1 MRLPWVLV
9 RTSHSVAFPAAVASL
24 LLGCCLATAQ
34 PQPPDFQRD
43 IAPILQKSCLAC
55 HSAAMTLGKLRLDSE
70 AAILRGGA
78 SGPAIVPGNSSGSLL
93 VKRILG
99 ATDAPRMPIGQPPLS
114 SAQVNLIRR
123 WIDTASIR
131 KGAGAH
137 TASTP
142 EPSTPAVSTTA
153 PSAAASGVFASE
165 VRPLLASRCYRCHGP
180 DLQQNGLR
188 LDSLAAVLKGSD
200 SGPVVIPGESAKSRL
215 VRRLL
220 SQERPAMPYGG
231 PPLDSSQIAA
241 IRKWIDAGAPGPD
254 STSPLAVAPPKLHWA
269 YVKPVRPA
277 LPAVKSTWVRNPI
290 DRFILARLKQE
301 GLQPS
306 AEASKTT
313 LLRRVYLDLI
323 GLPPSPAQID
333 AFLADQSP
341 KAYEHAVDQLLAS
354 PQYGERWARPWL
366 DLARYAD
373 SNGYEKDNLRVAWAY
388 RDWVIRAL
396 NANMSF
402 RQFTIEQIAGDMLPK
417 PSTDQ
422 LLATGF
428 HRNTLLNEEGGVD
441 PEEYYWYELVD
452 RTNTTA
458 SVWLGST
465 LGCAQCHNHKF
476 DPFTQKDYYRFLA
489 FFSHNDYT
497 IVGSL
502 NEKHASEPTL
512 ELPTPEQTEKAAE
525 IRARIAE
532 WRKTLDTDTPELE
545 TAQAAWEASTK
556 QQESQWVILK
566 PQRVTSLGGATLT
579 VEDDGSV
586 LASGKNAQA
595 DTYSLEAD
603 VPAGSISAVRLEV
616 LNDPSL
622 PHNGPGRLPD
632 GNFFLSNF
640 DVEAHVGGTS
650 IPITFQKV
658 AANDQQGG
666 YGADRI
672 LSKDPGV
679 HGWAIN
685 PDSPYGSPRRFAVFS
700 PEKPVALSAAGSLS
714 VQLKHNMRHAS
725 PSIGRFR
732 ISITYQATSQTSPDS
747 IAQLSARLWPILDI
761 APDHRTPEQATALA
775 AGYRALSPA
784 LDPARKQIADAEAE
798 LKKLGIVTA
807 LIMRE
812 QAPYTRPVTFLRQ
825 RGSFLSKGDQVAAD
839 VPSALN
845 PFPPDVTPNRLA
857 LAEWLVSPD
866 NPLTARVT
874 ANRFWETIFGR
885 GIVETTEDFGSQGDL
900 PSHPELLDWLA
911 VEFMDSGW
919 DMKALIRLI
928 VTSAT
933 YRQDSKATAALI
945 AKDPYNRLYAHGP
958 RFRFEAETVHD
969 IALSVSGLLS
979 SKMFGPS
986 VMPYQPDGIWDVPYS
1001 SDKWTP
1007 STGDDRYRRSLYTF
1021 MRRSAPYPSLM
1032 TFDAP
1037 SREFCT
1043 VRRVRTNTPLQAL
1056 TTLNDPFFVD
1066 AARALAKRMKSEGGA
1081 DDSAW
1086 IRYGFRLVTSRLPTP
1101 AELARTLAYQRDQ
1114 TTRFG
1119 ANFNAAGAVLGMKD
1133 GVPDPE
1139 LAALTLTANV
1149 LLNLDE
1155 ALTKE

>member
-1 MRLPWVLV
+1 MRLPRVL
-9 RTSHSVAFPAAVASL
+9 THSLAFASVVASL
-24 LLGCCLATAQ
+24 LGTRLAAAQ
-34 PQPPDFQRD
+34 SQSPDFQRD
-43 IAPILQKSCLAC
+43 IAPILEKSCIAC
-55 HSAAMTLGKLRLDSE
+55 HSRAMTQGKLRLDSE
-70 AAILRGGA
+70 AALLRGGA
-78 SGPAIVPGNSSGSLL
+78 NGPAIVPGKSSQSLL

-99 ATDAPRMPIGQPPLS
+99 ATDAPRMPLGLPPLS
-114 SAQVNLIRR
+114 SDQVNLIRR

-131 KGAGAH
+131 SSATTQSPSQPSASAPP
-137 TASTP
+137 TSTPAASTP
-142 EPSTPAVSTTA
+142 VA
-153 PSAAASGVFASE
+153 SASASGVFAAE
-165 VRPLLASRCYRCHGP
+165 VRPLLAARCYRCHGP

-200 SGPVVIPGESAKSRL
+200 SGPVVVPGSSAKSRL

-231 PPLDSSQIAA
+231 PPLAANQIAA

-254 STSPLAVAPPKLHWA
+254 SAALLPVAPPKLHWS

-277 LPAVKSTWVRNPI
+277 LPSVNSAWVRNPI
-290 DRFILARLKQE
+290 DRFILSRLKQE

-306 AEASKTT
+306 PEASKTT
-313 LLRRVYLDLI
+313 LLRRVYFDLI

-333 AFLADQSP
+333 AFLADRSP

-373 SNGYEKDNLRVAWAY
+373 SNGYEKDNLRVAWTY
-388 RDWVIRAL
+388 RDWVIKAL

-402 RQFTIEQIAGDMLPK
+402 RQFTIEQIAGDMLPT

-422 LLATGF
+422 LIATGF

-497 IVGSL
+497 TVGSL
-502 NEKHASEPTL
+502 NEKHASEPVL
-512 ELPTPEQTEKAAE
+512 ELPTPEQTEKAAQ

-532 WRKTLDTDTPELE
+532 WRKALDTETPELQS
-545 TAQAAWEASTK
+545 AQAAWEVSTR
-556 QQESQWVILK
+556 QQESQWVVLK
-566 PQRVTSLGGATLT
+566 PKTALSLGGATLSIN
-579 VEDDGSV
+579 EDGSV
-586 LASGKNAQA
+586 VASGKNAQA
-595 DTYSLEAD
+595 DTYSLEID
-603 VPAGSISAVRLEV
+603 VPADSISALRLEV

-622 PHNGPGRLPD
+622 PHNGPGRLQD
-632 GNFFLSNF
+632 GNFFLSDF
-640 DVEAHVGGTS
+640 DVEAHTGGAS
-650 IPITFQKV
+650 IPITFKKV
-658 AANDQQGG
+658 VASDQQDG
-666 YGADRI
+666 YGAARI
-672 LSKDPGV
+672 LIKEPGV
-679 HGWAIN
+679 HGWSIN
-685 PDSPYGSPRRFAVFS
+685 PDAPYGTPHRFAVFS

-714 VQLKHNMRHAS
+714 IQLKHIMRHAA

-732 ISITYQATSQTSPDS
+732 ISITSQPDADA
-747 IAQLSARLWPILDI
+747 IAQLPARLWPILDV
-761 APDHRTPEQATALA
+761 APDHRTPDQVTALA
-775 AGYRALSPA
+775 AGYRAISPL
-784 LDPARKQIADAEAE
+784 LDPARKQIADADAE

-812 QAPYTRPVTFLRQ
+812 RTPYIRPVTFMRQ
-825 RGSFLSKGDQVAAD
+825 RGSFLSKGDQVDAD

-845 PFPPDVTPNRLA
+845 PLPPGVTPNRLA
-857 LAEWLVSPD
+857 LADWLVSPD
-866 NPLTARVT
+866 NPLTARV
-874 ANRFWETIFGR
+874 AVNRFWETIFGR
-885 GIVETTEDFGSQGDL
+885 GIVETTEDFGTQGDL

-928 VTSAT
+928 VTSAA
-933 YRQDSKATAALI
+933 YRQDSKASPALI
-945 AKDPYNRLYAHGP
+945 AKDPYNRLYARGP

-969 IALSVSGLLS
+969 AALSASGLLS

-986 VMPYQPDGIWDVPYS
+986 VFPYQPDGIWDVPYS

-1007 STGDDRYRRSLYTF
+1007 STGEDRYRRSLYTF
-1021 MRRSAPYPSLM
+1021 VRRSAPYPSLS

-1056 TTLNDPFFVD
+1056 TTLNDPFFMD
-1066 AARALAKRMKSEGGA
+1066 AARALATRMKTEGGS
-1081 DDSAW
+1081 DDSSW
-1086 IRYGFRLVTSRLPTP
+1086 IRYGFRLVTSRPPTA
-1101 AELARTLAYQRDQ
+1101 AELAGTLAYQHEQ
-1114 TTRFG
+1114 AARF
-1119 ANFNAAGAVLGMKD
+1119 AADFKAAAAVLGMKD

-1139 LAALTLTANV
+1139 LAALTVTANV